1 MLRLPEKQE
10 KVWELSWKGISQ
22 KAIAEI
28 LGISKQAVSMYLKQA
43 KAKLTEI
50 LLDIA
55 NAADLS
61 VLKIDAQRGIL
72 IGKSK
77 QLNER
82 VFVFYIPKKGP
93 IVIFEQVIKQKRIP
107 EDSIIWSVIDFY
119 GELFR
124 ENNPR
129 KILEKAFQFAEK
141 L

>member
-10 KVWELSWKGISQ
+10 KVWELSLKGISQ

-50 LLDIA
+50 LLDVA

-72 IGKSK
+72 IGKNK
-77 QLNER
+77 QLNEK
-82 VFVFYIPKKGP
+82 VFIFYIPKRGLA
-93 IVIFEQVIKQKRIP
+93 IIFERIIRKENIP
-107 EDSIIWSVIDFY
+107 EDSVVWSVIDFY
-119 GELFR
+119 KGFFQED
-124 ENNPR
+124 NPK
-129 KILEKAFQFAEK
+129 KILKKAFQLAESF
-141 L
+141 